1 MKKLTELAII
11 LVLFGISSWAQEFRH
26 EVTVQGSG
34 FFNKETTDGG
44 ITNDPTNSGG
54 VMAGYRFN
62 LKNWLAV
69 EGDYDYFRNGQKFL
83 TSSGTTFIPTN
94 VHAVTGTAIV
104 KLPSFK
110 MPFNIHG
117 VKIVSPFVLAGGGAM
132 FFDPREGSINKEQ
145 TRGTFVYGGGVDL
158 PMSKHFLLRAQY
170 RGFVYKTPDF
180 EMASLKVDKYTH
192 SAVPSAGLV
201 FTF

>member
-44 ITNDPTNSGG
+44 ITNHPTNSGG
-54 VMAGYRFN
+54 VMVGYRFN

-69 EGDYDYFRNGQKFL
+69 EGDYDYFRNNQKFL
-83 TSSGTTFIPTN
+83 TSSDTTFVPMN
-94 VHAVTGTAIV
+94 VHAATGTAIV
-104 KLPSFK
+104 KLRSFK
-110 MPFNIHG
+110 IPA

-132 FFDPREGSINKEQ
+132 FFDPRGGSVNQEQ
-145 TRGTFVYGGGVDL
+145 TRGAFVYGGGLAVAR
-158 PMSKHFLLRAQY
+158 SQHFRS
-170 RGFVYKTPDF
+170 P
-180 EMASLKVDKYTH
+180 
-192 SAVPSAGLV
+192 
-201 FTF
+201 

>member
-1 MKKLTELAII
+1 MKKLTVLAII
-11 LVLFGISSWAQEFRH
+11 LVLFGISSWAQEVRN

-34 FFNKETTDGG
+34 FFQKQTTAGG
-44 ITNDPTNSGG
+44 ITNEATNSGG

-62 LKNWLAV
+62 LKNWLAI
-69 EGDYDYFRNGQKFL
+69 EGDYDYFRNHQTFSG
-83 TSSGTTFIPTN
+83 SSGTTFMPMN
-94 VHAVTGTAIV
+94 VHAATGTAIV
-104 KLPSFK
+104 KLPSFRV
-110 MPFNIHG
+110 PA

-132 FFDPREGSINKEQ
+132 FFAPRGGSVSNEQ
-145 TRGTFVYGGGVDL
+145 TRGAFVYGGGFDV
-158 PMSKHFLLRAQY
+158 PMAKHIALRAQY

-180 EMASLKVDKYTH
+180 EMTSLKVDKYTH

>member
-1 MKKLTELAII
+1 MKRLTELAIFLI
-11 LVLFGISSWAQEFRH
+11 LFGISSTAQEVRN

-34 FFNKETTDGG
+34 FFTQETTDGG
-44 ITNDPTNSGG
+44 ITNKATNSGG

-62 LKNWLAV
+62 LKNWLSV
-69 EGDYDYFRNGQKFL
+69 EGDYDYFRNSQKFWSGSGA
-83 TSSGTTFIPTN
+83 TSIPMN
-94 VHAVTGTAIV
+94 VHAATGTAIV
-104 KLPSFK
+104 KLPSFR
-110 MPFNIHG
+110 MPA

-132 FFDPREGSINKEQ
+132 FFDPRGGPVIKEQ
-145 TRGTFVYGGGVDL
+145 TRGAFVYGGGFDV
-158 PMSKHFLLRAQY
+158 PMAKHIAVRAQY

-180 EMASLKVDKYTH
+180 EMTSLKVDKYTH

>member
-44 ITNDPTNSGG
+44 ITNQPTNSGG
-54 VMAGYRFN
+54 VMVGYRSN

-69 EGDYDYFRNGQKFL
+69 EGDYDYFRNSQKFM
-83 TSSGTTFIPTN
+83 TSSDTTFIPMN
-94 VHAVTGTAIV
+94 VHAATGTAIV

-110 MPFNIHG
+110 VPV
-117 VKIVSPFVLAGGGAM
+117 VKIVSSFVLAGGGTM
-132 FFDPREGSINKEQ
+132 LFDPRGGSGSKEQ
-145 TRGTFVYGGGVDL
+145 TRGAFVYGGGFDV
-158 PMSKHFLLRAQY
+158 PMAKHIALRAQY

-180 EMASLKVDKYTH
+180 EMSSLKVDKYTH

>member
-11 LVLFGISSWAQEFRH
+11 LIFLAISSWAQEVRN

-34 FFNKETTDGG
+34 FFQKQTTNGG
-44 ITNDPTNSGG
+44 ITNGPTNSGG

-69 EGDYDYFRNGQKFL
+69 EGDYDYFRNHEDFL
-83 TSSGTTFIPTN
+83 SGSGETFIPMN
-94 VHAVTGTAIV
+94 VYAATGTVIV

-110 MPFNIHG
+110 VPA
-117 VKIVSPFVLAGGGAM
+117 VKIVSPFVLTGGGAM
-132 FFDPREGSINKEQ
+132 FFDPRRGAVNNEQ
-145 TRGTFVYGGGVDL
+145 TRGAFVYGGGVDV
-158 PMSKHFLLRAQY
+158 PMSKHLLLRAQY

-180 EMASLKVDKYTH
+180 EMTSLKVDKYTH

>member
-1 MKKLTELAII
+1 MKKLIELAII
-11 LVLFGISSWAQEFRH
+11 LVLFGISSWAQEVRN

-34 FFNKETTDGG
+34 FFNKQTTDSG
-44 ITNDPTNSGG
+44 ITNEPTNSGG

-62 LKNWLAV
+62 LKHWLAV
-69 EGDYDYFRNGQKFL
+69 EGDYDYFRNGEKFL
-83 TSSGTTFIPTN
+83 ASGGTTFIPMN
-94 VHAVTGTAIV
+94 VHAATGTAIV

-110 MPFNIHG
+110 MSA

-132 FFDPREGSINKEQ
+132 FFDPRGGSVSNEQ
-145 TRGTFVYGGGVDL
+145 TRGAFVYGGGFDV
-158 PMSKHFLLRAQY
+158 PISKHFLVRAQY
-170 RGFVYKTPDF
+170 RGFVYKTADF
-180 EMASLKVDKYTH
+180 EMTSLKVDKYTH

>member
-1 MKKLTELAII
+1 MI
-11 LVLFGISSWAQEFRH
+11 LILFGISSSAQEIRH

-34 FFNKETTDGG
+34 FFKKQTTVGG
-44 ITNDPTNSGG
+44 VTDEATNSGG

-69 EGDYDYFRNGQKFL
+69 EGDYDYFKNDQKFSARSDT
-83 TSSGTTFIPTN
+83 TSVPMN
-94 VHAVTGTAIV
+94 VHVATGAAIV

-110 MPFNIHG
+110 MP
-117 VKIVSPFVLAGGGAM
+117 VAKIVSPFVLAGGGAM
-132 FFDPREGSINKEQ
+132 FFDPRGGSVTNEQ
-145 TRGTFVYGGGVDL
+145 TRGALVYGGGFDV
-158 PMSKHFLLRAQY
+158 PMAKHIALRAQY
-170 RGFVYKTPDF
+170 RGFVYKIPDF
-180 EMASLKVDKYTH
+180 EMTSLKVDKYTH

>member
-44 ITNDPTNSGG
+44 ITNQPTNSGG
-54 VMAGYRFN
+54 VMVGYRFN

-69 EGDYDYFRNGQKFL
+69 EGDYDYFRNSQKFL
-83 TSSGTTFIPTN
+83 TSSDTTFIPMN
-94 VHAVTGTAIV
+94 VHAATGTAIL

-110 MPFNIHG
+110 VPA
-117 VKIVSPFVLAGGGAM
+117 VKIVSPFVLAGGGTM
-132 FFDPREGSINKEQ
+132 LFDPRGGSGSKEQ
-145 TRGTFVYGGGVDL
+145 TRGAFVYGGGFDV
-158 PMSKHFLLRAQY
+158 PMAKHIALRAQY

-180 EMASLKVDKYTH
+180 EMSSLKVDKYTH

>member
-11 LVLFGISSWAQEFRH
+11 LILFAISSWAQETRN

-34 FFNKETTDGG
+34 FFQKQTTTDGV
-44 ITNDPTNSGG
+44 TNEATNSGG
-54 VMAGYRFN
+54 LMAGYRFN

-69 EGDYDYFRNGQKFL
+69 EGDYDYFRNHETFL
-83 TSSGTTFIPTN
+83 SSSGSTLIRMN
-94 VHAVTGTAIV
+94 VHAATGTVIA

-110 MPFNIHG
+110 VPA
-117 VKIVSPFVLAGGGAM
+117 VKFVSPFVLAGGGAM
-132 FFDPREGSINKEQ
+132 FFDPRGGSVNNEQ
-145 TRGTFVYGGGVDL
+145 TRGAFVYGGGFDV
-158 PMSKHFLLRAQY
+158 PMAKHIALRAQY
-170 RGFVYKTPDF
+170 RGFVYKIPDF

>member
-1 MKKLTELAII
+1 MKRLTELAIFLI
-11 LVLFGISSWAQEFRH
+11 LFGISSWAQEVRN

-34 FFNKETTDGG
+34 FFTQETTDGG
-44 ITNDPTNSGG
+44 ITNKATNSGG

-69 EGDYDYFRNGQKFL
+69 EGDYDYFRNHQTFSG
-83 TSSGTTFIPTN
+83 SSGTTFIPMN
-94 VHAVTGTAIV
+94 VHAATGVAIV
-104 KLPSFK
+104 KLPSFR
-110 MPFNIHG
+110 MPA

-132 FFDPREGSINKEQ
+132 FFDPRGGSVNNEQ
-145 TRGTFVYGGGVDL
+145 TRGAFVYGGGFDV
-158 PMSKHFLLRAQY
+158 PMAKHIVLRAQY

-180 EMASLKVDKYTH
+180 EMTSLKVDKYTH
-192 SAVPSAGLV
+192 SGVPSAGLV